1 MNKNLLLTLTA
12 ALSLSAS
19 AFAASPDSYQ
29 VTGPIVEVTDAKIV
43 VMKGKEKFEIARGAD
58 TKVTGELKVGVKVTI
73 EYSMTAKTI
82 EAKEDKA
89 KDAKGAAKDA
99 GKKATD
105 AATKTGDAVKDAAKP
120 VAAPK

>member
-12 ALSLSAS
+12 ALSLSAA
-19 AFAASPDSYQ
+19 AFAADSYQ
-29 VTGPIVEVTDAKIV
+29 VTGPITEVTDTKIV

-58 TKVTGELKVGVKVTI
+58 TKVTGELKVGTKVTI

-89 KDAKGAAKDA
+89 KDAKGAVKDA
-99 GKKATD
+99 GKKAGD